1 MDWGPSGASAV
12 APGCAVVVVVDVLS
26 FTTTLSVA
34 MERGLRVFPF
44 RVNDTAAAMEFAAAR
59 HATLAVPRSK
69 AGPGEVSLSPQSVR
83 AAPADLLG
91 LVLPSPNG
99 STLSAQ
105 LAATGATVLGA
116 SLRNPRAVA
125 AWLLRER
132 ARQPG
137 LNVAVIAAG
146 ERWPDGTL
154 RPAVEDQWGAG
165 AVLDALHEGGWLEL
179 SPEAAAAAASYRAVA
194 EDVGVHLR
202 ACASGRELIDSGY
215 PEDVGIAA
223 ELDLTDAVP
232 VRRDGAFVRD

>member
-1 MDWGPSGASAV
+1 MDWGLIGASAIT
-12 APGCAVVVVVDVLS
+12 PDCAVVVVVDVLS

-34 MERGLRVFPF
+34 MERGLRVFPL
-44 RVNDTAAAMEFAAAR
+44 RVNDTAAAEEFAAAR
-59 HATLAVPRSK
+59 NATLAVPRSK
-69 AGPGEVSLSPQSVR
+69 ARPGEVSLSPQSVR

-99 STLSAQ
+99 STISDQ

-116 SLRNPRAVA
+116 SLRNRCAVA

-132 ARQPG
+132 ARRPG

-146 ERWPDGTL
+146 ERWPDGSP

-165 AVLDALHEGGWLEL
+165 AVLDALREDGWLEL

-194 EDVGVHLR
+194 DDVGGNLC

-215 PEDVGIAA
+215 PEDVRIAA

-232 VRRDGAFVRD
+232 ELRDGAFVRA

>member
-69 AGPGEVSLSPQSVR
+69 ARPGEVSLSPHSVR
-83 AAPADLLG
+83 TAPADLRG

-105 LAATGATVLGA
+105 LTATVLGA
-116 SLRNPRAVA
+116 SLRNRRAVA

-165 AVLDALHEGGWLEL
+165 AVLDALHEGGWPEL
-179 SPEAAAAAASYRAVA
+179 SPEATAAAASYRAVA